1 MLPDNGRKKLVMLP
15 FLRGRFPPD
24 RTGPAAA
31 GGALFAATLL
41 LLLLLVGVD
50 TKDESWVWRCG
61 RGRDGVASAG
71 VGVTFC
77 FFVEGCAS
85 VDSDGN
91 SDAGAELGCTML
103 AVEGLRNMMLSFL
116 L

>member
-1 MLPDNGRKKLVMLP
+1 MLP

-24 RTGPAAA
+24 RTGPVAA
-31 GGALFAATLL
+31 GGALFAAALLLL

-50 TKDESWVWRCG
+50 TKDESWVWRRG

-71 VGVTFC
+71 VGVIFC

-85 VDSDGN
+85 ADSDGN